1 MCRISKGNWVKSWF
15 YQDTEKL
22 TIQRKK
28 VVNEKLHQGAVFR
41 ELITKKTL
49 REGFVKCDTTMQW
62 FDKSTDNIEI
72 GYRDYWKNVI
82 RKNKEYSQVIRK
94 YPHIQIIIF

>member
-1 MCRISKGNWVKSWF
+1 
-15 YQDTEKL
+15 
-22 TIQRKK
+22 
-28 VVNEKLHQGAVFR
+28 
-41 ELITKKTL
+41 
-49 REGFVKCDTTMQW
+49 MQW